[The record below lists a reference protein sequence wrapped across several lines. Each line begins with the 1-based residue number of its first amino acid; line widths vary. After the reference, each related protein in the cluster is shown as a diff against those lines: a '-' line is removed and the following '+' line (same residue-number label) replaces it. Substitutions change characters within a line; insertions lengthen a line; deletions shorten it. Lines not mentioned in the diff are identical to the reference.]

1 MNENNYVRITGYVD
15 KFIYN
20 HTAYDER
27 FYSSFVHSQRR
38 SGTVDDIPVIA
49 SEYLVKKDDLD
60 GKYVE
65 IDGEFRSMNME
76 AEGKSKLILQLF
88 VKNIR
93 IVKTKES
100 ADDENEIVLD
110 GFLVKNPIYRVTP
123 NGRQIA
129 DMMIAVNRPL
139 GRSDYIPCI
148 CWGGSAKWAKELEV
162 GTEISIQ
169 GRIQSREYIKKVS
182 ESYAEKRIA
191 YEVSVSKMEVVKN
204 EKCKAQVADTE

>member
-1 MNENNYVRITGYVD
+1 MNGNNYVRITGYVD
-15 KFIYN
+15 KFVYD

-49 SEYLVKKDDLD
+49 SQYLIHKKDFA

-65 IDGEFRSMNME
+65 IEGEFRSMNVHTGE
-76 AEGKSKLILQLF
+76 RSRLALQLF
-88 VKNIR
+88 AKNIR
-93 IVKTKES
+93 IVRVKES
-100 ADDENEIVLD
+100 VDDENEIVLD

-129 DMMIAVNRPL
+129 DLMIAVNHPF

-148 CWGGSAKWAKELEV
+148 CWGGSAKWAENLEV
-162 GTEISIQ
+162 GTEIFVQ
-169 GRIQSREYIKKVS
+169 GRIQSREYVKRLS
-182 ESYAEKRIA
+182 EDESEIRTA
-191 YEVSVSKMEVVKN
+191 YEVSIGKMRVTKN
-204 EKCKAQVADTE
+204 GNRKES

>member
-76 AEGKSKLILQLF
+76 VEGKSKLILQLF

-100 ADDENEIVLD
+100 ADDENEIILD

-148 CWGGSAKWAKELEV
+148 CWGGSAKWAKKLEV

-169 GRIQSREYIKKVS
+169 GRIQSREYIKRLS
-182 ESYAEKRIA
+182 EDESEIRTA
-191 YEVSVSKMEVVKN
+191 YEVSIGRMVKKN
-204 EKCKAQVADTE
+204 GN

>member
-1 MNENNYVRITGYVD
+1 MNENNYVRVTGYVD
-15 KFIYN
+15 EFVYD

-76 AEGKSKLILQLF
+76 VEGKSKLILQLF

-100 ADDENEIVLD
+100 ADDENEIILD

-129 DMMIAVNRPL
+129 DMMIAVNRPF

-148 CWGGSAKWAKELEV
+148 CWGKSAKWAENLEV
-162 GTEISIQ
+162 GTEIFVQ
-169 GRIQSREYIKKVS
+169 GRIQSREYIKRLS
-182 ESYAEKRIA
+182 EDESEIRTA
-191 YEVSVSKMEVVKN
+191 YEVSIGRMVKKN
-204 EKCKAQVADTE
+204 GN

>member
-1 MNENNYVRITGYVD
+1 MNENNYVRITGYVE

-76 AEGKSKLILQLF
+76 VEGKSKLILQLF

-100 ADDENEIVLD
+100 ADDENEIILD
-110 GFLVKNPIYRVTP
+110 GFIVKNPIYRVTP

-148 CWGGSAKWAKELEV
+148 CWGKSAKWAENLEV
-162 GTEISIQ
+162 GTEIFVQ
-169 GRIQSREYIKKVS
+169 GRIQSREYVKRLS
-182 ESYAEKRIA
+182 EDESEIRTA
-191 YEVSVSKMEVVKN
+191 YEVSIGKMGVTKN
-204 EKCKAQVADTE
+204 GNRKES

>member
-76 AEGKSKLILQLF
+76 VEGKSKLILQLF

-129 DMMIAVNRPL
+129 DMMIAVNRPF

-148 CWGGSAKWAKELEV
+148 CWGGSAKWAENLEV
-162 GTEISIQ
+162 GTEIFVQ
-169 GRIQSREYIKKVS
+169 GRIQSREYVKRLS
-182 ESYAEKRIA
+182 EDESEIRTA
-191 YEVSVSKMEVVKN
+191 YEVSIGKMGVTKN
-204 EKCKAQVADTE
+204 GNRKEN

>member
-76 AEGKSKLILQLF
+76 VEGKSKLILQLF

-100 ADDENEIVLD
+100 ADDENEIILD
-110 GFLVKNPIYRVTP
+110 GFIVKNPIYRVTP

-148 CWGGSAKWAKELEV
+148 CWGKSAKWAENLEV
-162 GTEISIQ
+162 GTEIFVQ
-169 GRIQSREYIKKVS
+169 GRIQSREYVKRLS
-182 ESYAEKRIA
+182 EDESEIRTA
-191 YEVSVSKMEVVKN
+191 YEVSIGKMRVKKN
-204 EKCKAQVADTE
+204 GN

>member
-1 MNENNYVRITGYVD
+1 MNENNYVRITGYVE

-49 SEYLVKKDDLD
+49 SEYLVKKDDFD

-76 AEGKSKLILQLF
+76 VEGKSKLILQLF

-93 IVKTKES
+93 IVKTKEY

-123 NGRQIA
+123 NGRKIA
-129 DMMIAVNRPL
+129 DLMIAVNRPF

-148 CWGGSAKWAKELEV
+148 CWGGSAKWAENLEV
-162 GTEISIQ
+162 GTEIFVQ
-169 GRIQSREYIKKVS
+169 GRIQSREYVKRLS
-182 ESYAEKRIA
+182 EDESEIRTA
-191 YEVSVSKMEVVKN
+191 YEVSIGKMGVTKN
-204 EKCKAQVADTE
+204 GNRKES

>member
-1 MNENNYVRITGYVD
+1 MNGNNYVCITGYVD
-15 KFIYN
+15 KFVYD

-49 SEYLVKKDDLD
+49 SQYLIHKKDFA

-65 IDGEFRSMNME
+65 IEGEFRSMNVHTGE
-76 AEGKSKLILQLF
+76 RSRLVLKLF
-88 VKNIR
+88 MKNIR
-93 IVKTKES
+93 IVKVKES
-100 ADDENEIVLD
+100 VDDENEIILD

-148 CWGGSAKWAKELEV
+148 CWGKSAKWAENLEV
-162 GTEISIQ
+162 GTEIFVQ
-169 GRIQSREYIKKVS
+169 GRIQSREYIKRLS
-182 ESYAEKRIA
+182 EDESEIRTA
-191 YEVSVSKMEVVKN
+191 YEVSIGKMRV
-204 EKCKAQVADTE
+204 TENGNRKES

>member
-49 SEYLVKKDDLD
+49 SQYLIHKKDFA

-65 IDGEFRSMNME
+65 IEGEFRPMNVHTGE
-76 AEGKSKLILQLF
+76 RSRLVLQLF

-93 IVKTKES
+93 IVKVKES
-100 ADDENEIVLD
+100 VNDENEIILD

-129 DMMIAVNRPL
+129 YMMIAVNRPF

-148 CWGGSAKWAKELEV
+148 CWGGSAKWAENLEV
-162 GTEISIQ
+162 GTEIFVQ
-169 GRIQSREYIKKVS
+169 GRIQSREYIKRLS
-182 ESYAEKRIA
+182 EDESEIRTA
-191 YEVSVSKMEVVKN
+191 YEVSISQMEVV
-204 EKCKAQVADTE
+204 ESEECKD

>member
-76 AEGKSKLILQLF
+76 VEGKSKLILQIF
-88 VKNIR
+88 AKNIR
-93 IVKTKES
+93 TTQEK
-100 ADDENEIVLD
+100 ADDENKIVLN
-110 GFLVKNPIYRVTP
+110 GFVVKKPVYRITP
-123 NGRQIA
+123 SGREITN
-129 DMMIAVNRPL
+129 MLIAVNRPRW
-139 GRSDYIPCI
+139 RSDYIPCV
-148 CWGGSAKWAKELEV
+148 CWGRSAKWAENLEV
-162 GTEISIQ
+162 GTEIFVQ
-169 GRIQSREYIKKVS
+169 GRIQSREYVKRLS
-182 ESYAEKRIA
+182 EDESEIRTA
-191 YEVSVSKMEVVKN
+191 YEVSIGKMEVTKN
-204 EKCKAQVADTE
+204 GNRKES

>member
-76 AEGKSKLILQLF
+76 VEGKSKLILQLF

-100 ADDENEIVLD
+100 ADDENEIILD

-129 DMMIAVNRPL
+129 DMMIAVNRPF

-148 CWGGSAKWAKELEV
+148 CWGGSAKWAENLEV
-162 GTEISIQ
+162 GTEIFVQ
-169 GRIQSREYIKKVS
+169 GRIQSRKYVKSLS
-182 ESYAEKRIA
+182 ENESEIRTA
-191 YEVSVSKMEVVKN
+191 YEVSIGKMGVTKN
-204 EKCKAQVADTE
+204 GNRKES

>member
-1 MNENNYVRITGYVD
+1 MNRNNYVCVTGYVD
-15 KFIYN
+15 KFVYN

-76 AEGKSKLILQLF
+76 VEGKSKLILQLF

-110 GFLVKNPIYRVTP
+110 GFLVKNPIYRTTP

-129 DMMIAVNRPL
+129 DMMIAVNRPF

-148 CWGGSAKWAKELEV
+148 CWGKSAKWAENLEV
-162 GTEISIQ
+162 GTEIFVQ
-169 GRIQSREYIKKVS
+169 GRIQSREYVKRLS
-182 ESYAEKRIA
+182 EDESEIRTA
-191 YEVSVSKMEVVKN
+191 YEVSIGKMGVTKN
-204 EKCKAQVADTE
+204 GNRKES

>member
-1 MNENNYVRITGYVD
+1 MNGNNYVRVTGYVD
-15 KFIYN
+15 KFVYD

-38 SGTVDDIPVIA
+38 SGTFDDIPVIA
-49 SEYLVKKDDLD
+49 SQYLIHKKDFA

-65 IDGEFRSMNME
+65 IEGEFRSMNVHTGE
-76 AEGKSKLILQLF
+76 RSRLVLQLF
-88 VKNIR
+88 AKNIR
-93 IVKTKES
+93 IIKVKES
-100 ADDENEIVLD
+100 VDDENEIILD

-148 CWGGSAKWAKELEV
+148 CWGKSAKWTENLEV
-162 GTEISIQ
+162 GTEIFVQ
-169 GRIQSREYIKKVS
+169 GRIQSREYIKRLS
-182 ESYAEKRIA
+182 EDESEIRTA
-191 YEVSVSKMEVVKN
+191 YEVSIGRMVKKN
-204 EKCKAQVADTE
+204 GN

>member
-1 MNENNYVRITGYVD
+1 MNENNYVRITGYVE

-49 SEYLVKKDDLD
+49 SEYLVKKDDFD

-76 AEGKSKLILQLF
+76 VEGKSKLILQLF

-93 IVKTKES
+93 IVKTKEY

-129 DMMIAVNRPL
+129 GLMIAVNRPF

-148 CWGGSAKWAKELEV
+148 CWGGNAKWAENLEV
-162 GTEISIQ
+162 GTEIFVQ
-169 GRIQSREYIKKVS
+169 GRIQSREYVKRLS
-182 ESYAEKRIA
+182 EDESEIRTA
-191 YEVSVSKMEVVKN
+191 YEVSIGKMGVTKN
-204 EKCKAQVADTE
+204 GNRKES

>member
-1 MNENNYVRITGYVD
+1 MNENNYVRVTGYVD

-27 FYSSFVHSQRR
+27 LYSSFVHSQRR

-49 SEYLVKKDDLD
+49 SQYLIHKKDFA

-65 IDGEFRSMNME
+65 IEGEFWSMNVHTGE
-76 AEGKSKLILQLF
+76 RSRLVLQLF

-93 IVKTKES
+93 IVKVKES
-100 ADDENEIVLD
+100 VNDENEIILD

-129 DMMIAVNRPL
+129 YMMIAVNRPF

-148 CWGGSAKWAKELEV
+148 CWGGSAKWAENLEV
-162 GTEISIQ
+162 GTEIFVQ
-169 GRIQSREYIKKVS
+169 GRIQSREYIKRLS
-182 ESYAEKRIA
+182 EDESEIRTA
-191 YEVSVSKMEVVKN
+191 YEVSIGRMVTKN
-204 EKCKAQVADTE
+204 GNRKES

>member
-1 MNENNYVRITGYVD
+1 MNGNNYVRITGYVD
-15 KFIYN
+15 KFICN

-49 SEYLVKKDDLD
+49 SEYLVKKDDFD

-76 AEGKSKLILQLF
+76 VEGKSKLILQLF

-93 IVKTKES
+93 IVKTKEY

-129 DMMIAVNRPL
+129 DLMIAVNRPL

-148 CWGGSAKWAKELEV
+148 CWGKSAKWAENLEV
-162 GTEISIQ
+162 GTEIFVQ
-169 GRIQSREYIKKVS
+169 GRIQSREYVKRLS
-182 ESYAEKRIA
+182 EDESEIRTA
-191 YEVSVSKMEVVKN
+191 YEVSISQMEVV
-204 EKCKAQVADTE
+204 ESEECKD

>member
-1 MNENNYVRITGYVD
+1 MNENNYVRVTGCVD
-15 KFIYN
+15 EFVYD

-27 FYSSFVHSQRR
+27 FYSSCVHSQRR

-49 SEYLVKKDDLD
+49 SEYLVKKDDFD

-65 IDGEFRSMNME
+65 IDGEFRSMNMDV
-76 AEGKSKLILQLF
+76 EGKSKLILQLF

-93 IVKTKES
+93 IVKTKEY

-129 DMMIAVNRPL
+129 NLMIAVNRPF

-148 CWGGSAKWAKELEV
+148 CWGGSAKWAKKLEV

-169 GRIQSREYIKKVS
+169 GRIQSREYIKRLS
-182 ESYAEKRIA
+182 EDESEIRTA
-191 YEVSVSKMEVVKN
+191 YEVSIGRMVKKN
-204 EKCKAQVADTE
+204 GN

>member
-76 AEGKSKLILQLF
+76 VEGKSKLILQLF

-100 ADDENEIVLD
+100 SDDENEIVLD

-129 DMMIAVNRPL
+129 DLMIAVNRPL

-148 CWGGSAKWAKELEV
+148 CWGKSAKWAENLEV
-162 GTEISIQ
+162 GTEIFVQ
-169 GRIQSREYIKKVS
+169 GRIQSREYVKRLS
-182 ESYAEKRIA
+182 EDESEIRTA
-191 YEVSVSKMEVVKN
+191 YEVSIGKMGVTKN
-204 EKCKAQVADTE
+204 GNRKES

>member
-76 AEGKSKLILQLF
+76 VEGKSKLILQLF

-100 ADDENEIVLD
+100 EDDENEIVLD

-129 DMMIAVNRPL
+129 DMMIAVNRPF

-148 CWGGSAKWAKELEV
+148 CWGGSAKWAENLEV
-162 GTEISIQ
+162 GTEIFVQ
-169 GRIQSREYIKKVS
+169 GRIQSREYVKRLS
-182 ESYAEKRIA
+182 EDESEIRTA
-191 YEVSVSKMEVVKN
+191 YEVSIGRMVKKN
-204 EKCKAQVADTE
+204 GN

>member
-76 AEGKSKLILQLF
+76 VEGKSKLILQIF

-100 ADDENEIVLD
+100 ADDENEIILD

-148 CWGGSAKWAKELEV
+148 CWGKSAKWAENLEV
-162 GTEISIQ
+162 GTEIFVQ
-169 GRIQSREYIKKVS
+169 GRIQSREYIKRLS
-182 ESYAEKRIA
+182 EDESEIRTA
-191 YEVSVSKMEVVKN
+191 YEVSIGRMVKKN
-204 EKCKAQVADTE
+204 GN

>member
-76 AEGKSKLILQLF
+76 VEGKSKLILQLF

-110 GFLVKNPIYRVTP
+110 GFLVKNPIYRTTP

-148 CWGGSAKWAKELEV
+148 CWGKSAKWAENLEV
-162 GTEISIQ
+162 GTEIFVQ
-169 GRIQSREYIKKVS
+169 GRIQSREYVKRLS
-182 ESYAEKRIA
+182 EDESEIRTA
-191 YEVSVSKMEVVKN
+191 YEVSIGKMRVTKN
-204 EKCKAQVADTE
+204 GNQKES

>member
-76 AEGKSKLILQLF
+76 VEGKSKLILQLF

-93 IVKTKES
+93 IVKTKEY
-100 ADDENEIVLD
+100 ADDENEIILD

-129 DMMIAVNRPL
+129 DLMIAVNRPL

>member
-1 MNENNYVRITGYVD
+1 MNGNNYVRITGYVD

-76 AEGKSKLILQLF
+76 VEGKSKLILQLF

-100 ADDENEIVLD
+100 ADDENEIILD

-129 DMMIAVNRPL
+129 ELMIAVNRPL

-148 CWGGSAKWAKELEV
+148 CWGKSAKWAENLEV
-162 GTEISIQ
+162 GTEIFVQ
-169 GRIQSREYIKKVS
+169 GRIQSREYIKRLS
-182 ESYAEKRIA
+182 EDESEIRTA
-191 YEVSVSKMEVVKN
+191 YEVSIGRMVTKN
-204 EKCKAQVADTE
+204 GNRKES

>member
-1 MNENNYVRITGYVD
+1 MNENNYVRITGYVE

-65 IDGEFRSMNME
+65 IDGEFRPMNME
-76 AEGKSKLILQLF
+76 VEGKSKLILQLF

-100 ADDENEIVLD
+100 ADDENEIILD

-129 DMMIAVNRPL
+129 ELMIAVNRPL

-148 CWGGSAKWAKELEV
+148 CWGKSAKWAENLEV
-162 GTEISIQ
+162 GTEIFVQ
-169 GRIQSREYIKKVS
+169 GRIQSREYIKRLS
-182 ESYAEKRIA
+182 EDESEIRTA
-191 YEVSVSKMEVVKN
+191 YEVSIGRMVTKN
-204 EKCKAQVADTE
+204 GNRKES

>member
-20 HTAYDER
+20 HTAYDGR

-76 AEGKSKLILQLF
+76 VEGKSKLILQLF

-93 IVKTKES
+93 IVKTKEY

-129 DMMIAVNRPL
+129 DLMIAVNRPF

-148 CWGGSAKWAKELEV
+148 CWGGSAKWAENLEV
-162 GTEISIQ
+162 GTEIFVQ
-169 GRIQSREYIKKVS
+169 GRIQSREYIKRLS
-182 ESYAEKRIA
+182 EDESEIRTA
-191 YEVSVSKMEVVKN
+191 YEVSIGRMVKKN
-204 EKCKAQVADTE
+204 GN

>member
-1 MNENNYVRITGYVD
+1 MNENNYVRVTGRVE
-15 KFIYN
+15 KFVYD

-27 FYSSFVHSQRR
+27 FYSSYVHSQRR

-49 SEYLVKKDDLD
+49 SEYLVKKDDFD

-76 AEGKSKLILQLF
+76 VEGKSKLILQLF

-93 IVKTKES
+93 IVKTKKS

-129 DMMIAVNRPL
+129 DLMIAVNRPL

-148 CWGGSAKWAKELEV
+148 CWGKSAKWAENLEV
-162 GTEISIQ
+162 GTEIFVQ
-169 GRIQSREYIKKVS
+169 GRIQSREYIKRLS
-182 ESYAEKRIA
+182 EDESEIRTA
-191 YEVSVSKMEVVKN
+191 YEVSIGRMVKKN
-204 EKCKAQVADTE
+204 GN